1 MTQLVLPL
9 MRKAGSGVIVNVS
22 SLGGRLTIPLFSV
35 YHATK
40 FAVEGLTETLQYELQ
55 AHGIRGKPIEP
66 GGTKTNLGGSSLV
79 RTPHPAYQAL
89 EDGFSKSWE
98 KTSADLP
105 RPDKVAQTIYRA
117 ATDGSARLRYPVFAF
132 PVLNL
137 RNLGGARG
145 WCAVIKTMVRGLR

>member
-35 YHATK
+35 YHAT
-40 FAVEGLTETLQYELQ
+40 
-55 AHGIRGKPIEP
+55 
-66 GGTKTNLGGSSLV
+66 N
-79 RTPHPAYQAL
+79 
-89 EDGFSKSWE
+89 
-98 KTSADLP
+98 DLP
-105 RPDKVAQTIYRA
+105 GPDKVAQTIYRA

-145 WCAVIKTMVRGLR
+145 WCAVMKTMVRGLR